1 MEIRK
6 LMPGDEPALE
16 AFLLPRI
23 ATSMFLL
30 GNLRAAGL
38 IDNGVRFSG
47 TYVGALDG
55 GVLIGVVAHYWNGM
69 LMPQAGEHVE
79 ALWHAAVAA
88 SGRGVRGAIG
98 PVDQVDV
105 IRAGL
110 DAEAARAGSVLP
122 RQQDAVEPLFALELA
137 ALVVPEALRQGEVH
151 GRRATGRDVD
161 TLAAWRVAFEVEAL
175 SVEPAATAPDD
186 ACAGVRRQIDD
197 GVLWILEDD
206 DRPVAM
212 TAFNTRTAEAVQVGG
227 VYTPP
232 ELRGRGY
239 ARCAVAAS
247 LLAARD
253 EGATLGVL
261 FTAEDNAAAQRAYRA
276 LGFRAEG
283 AFRLFMLREPWA
295 LDR

>member
-1 MEIRK
+1 MEIRR
-6 LMPGDEPALE
+6 LMPGDAGALE

-23 ATSMFLL
+23 ASSMFLL

-47 TYVGALDG
+47 AYVGAFDD
-55 GVLIGVVAHYWNGM
+55 GVLTGVVAHYWNGM
-69 LMPQAGEHVE
+69 LMPQAGEQVE
-79 ALWHAAVAA
+79 ALWRAAVAT

-110 DAEAARAGSVLP
+110 DAEAARASCALP
-122 RQQDAVEPLFALELA
+122 RQQDAREPLFALELA
-137 ALVVPEALRQGEVH
+137 ALVVPEALRQGEVV
-151 GRRATGRDVD
+151 GRRATSRDAD
-161 TLAAWRVAFEVEAL
+161 ALAAWRVAFEVEAL
-175 SVEPAATAPDD
+175 RVEPAAKALLD
-186 ACAGVRRQIDD
+186 ARTGVGRQIDD
-197 GVLWILEDD
+197 GSLWVLEHGG
-206 DRPVAM
+206 RPVAM
-212 TAFNTRTAEAVQVGG
+212 TAFNARTAEAVQVGG

-261 FTAEDNAAAQRAYRA
+261 FTAEDNAVAQRAYRA
-276 LGFRAEG
+276 LGFREAG
-283 AFRLFMLREPWA
+283 AFRLLMLREPWA